1 MMKYKIIA
9 LDVDGTLVRDG
20 GELSPI
26 VRDALVR
33 AQRDYGMRIV
43 LASGRPTSGL
53 LALAEALELARYS
66 GYIMPY
72 NGGRIYSARALSAPI
87 FVRSLD
93 DAWISELYQLTKQY
107 GVSILSY
114 SDTELL
120 SEDIDSP
127 YVQKE
132 VAITKM
138 PIRRLARFAYEVPS
152 ALTKCLAV
160 GDPERIAMLEPIV
173 RMQFSG
179 RVDAFRSNPYF
190 LELVPHGVNK
200 GVSLSYLLEKLD
212 YDKSELIAVGDSFND
227 IEMIQL
233 AGLGVA
239 MANAHETIKQCADY
253 VTTSNEDDGVAHLLS
268 KYVFD
273 IHEDVPYTVEQVND
287 IIPGTLMA
295 SLGIRCTAIAKGFV
309 AGAMPVDERTS
320 QPLGIIHGGANLAF
334 AETLA
339 GLGSVA
345 LLDDEHIQ
353 VGAQVSGN
361 HVSSAVV
368 GDTMRGEA
376 KIMHQGKS
384 THVWSVEI
392 YSERSGKL
400 IHTARVLNSILRRR

>member
-1 MMKYKIIA
+1 MKYKIIA
-9 LDVDGTLVRDG
+9 LDVDGTLVRDSG
-20 GELSPI
+20 DLSPI
-26 VRDALVR
+26 VRDALIR
-33 AQRDYGMRIV
+33 AQRDYNIRVV
-43 LASGRPTSGL
+43 LASGRPTLGL
-53 LALAEALELARYS
+53 LSLADELELARYS

-72 NGGRIYSARALSAPI
+72 NGGRIYSARALSAP
-87 FVRSLD
+87 VLTHSLD
-93 DAWISELYQLTKQY
+93 DAWISELYQMTRLH
-107 GVSILSY
+107 GASILSY
-114 SDTELL
+114 SDAELL

-138 PIRRLARFAYEVPS
+138 PTRKLESFVNDVPRD
-152 ALTKCLAV
+152 LTKCLAV
-160 GDPERIAMLEPIV
+160 GGAECIAALESIA
-173 RMQFSG
+173 RAQFVG
-179 RVDAFRSNPYF
+179 RVDAFRSNPHF
-190 LELVPHGVNK
+190 LELVPAGVNK
-200 GVSLSYLLEKLD
+200 GASLTYLLEKLD
-212 YDKSELIAVGDSFND
+212 FDKSELIAVGDSFND

-239 MANAHETIKQCADY
+239 MANAHETVKQCADY
-253 VTTSNEDDGVAHLLS
+253 VTVSNEEDGVAHLLS

-273 IHEDVPYTVEQVND
+273 MHEDVPYTVDQVNS
-287 IIPGTLMA
+287 IMPGTLMQ
-295 SLGIRCTAIAKGFV
+295 SLGIQCTAIAKGFV
-309 AGAMPVDERTS
+309 SGSMPVDERTS

-345 LLDDEHIQ
+345 LLDEEHIQ

-400 IHTARVLNSILRRR
+400 IHTARVLNSILKRR